1 MKNFFSYIIPQ
12 TRKIK
17 SDINGYLEL
26 TKINGKKLLDSKN
39 ANYSYGSL
47 QRVMRFGL
55 NKMQNFKPANV
66 LLLGLGGGCVIDLLR
81 NEFDFEGK
89 ITAVELDKVVI
100 EIAEQEFGH
109 HQDKNLEI
117 ICDDAFN
124 FINTNSS
131 KYDLI
136 IVDLFIDTEIPDFCY
151 TVNFWKTISKLS
163 PLNSYLIFNSSI
175 DKGKNRINNK
185 NPEEIISQFYESK
198 VYEKVEG
205 HNELVIGRKKQ
216 RAGLQI
222 N

>member
-47 QRVMRFGL
+47 QRVMRFAL

-81 NEFDFEGK
+81 NEFDYKGK
-89 ITAVELDKVVI
+89 ITAVELDKIVI

-117 ICDDAFN
+117 ICDDALN

-136 IVDLFIDTEIPDFCY
+136 IVDLFIDTKIPDFCF
-151 TVNFWKTISKLS
+151 TTDFWNRISDS
-163 PLNSYLIFNSSI
+163 SRASSFLIFNSSI
-175 DKGKNRINNK
+175 DENK
-185 NPEEIISQFYESK
+185 KDSLTKKPEDIISDFYK
-198 VYEKVEG
+198 TTIYEKVEG
-205 HNELVIGRKKQ
+205 HNKLILGRKK
-216 RAGLQI
+216 
-222 N
+222 